1 MPIVTVSRMYGSG
14 GSQIAERVADTL
26 GWQLLDND
34 LVDAVASRL
43 GMTPEEVSARD
54 ERIPSIGERL
64 AETMSL
70 TSAEWVVPVADTSLP
85 PSEDRIFEVTKRI
98 IGEAVARGP
107 TVLVGRGAQMML
119 AERADALHVFCYAPR
134 EALVRRVMERHQVDA
149 KEAERIT
156 DEMNRNREQYVKK
169 HWKRPWMALTN
180 YDVCINT
187 ERLGIDGSAG
197 LIVSLVRP

>member
-43 GMTPEEVSARD
+43 GMTPEEVSARE
-54 ERIPSIGERL
+54 ERIPSMGERL

-98 IGEAVARGP
+98 ITEAVGRGP
-107 TVLVGRGAQMML
+107 TVLVGRGAQLML

-169 HWKRPWMALTN
+169 HWKRSWMALTN

-187 ERLGIDGSAG
+187 ERLGIDGSAK
-197 LIVSLVRP
+197 LIVSLVR